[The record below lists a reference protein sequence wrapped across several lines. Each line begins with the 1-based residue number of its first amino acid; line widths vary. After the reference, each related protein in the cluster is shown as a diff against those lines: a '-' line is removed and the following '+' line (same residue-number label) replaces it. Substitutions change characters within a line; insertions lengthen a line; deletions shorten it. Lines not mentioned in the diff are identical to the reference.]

1 MASVTAET
9 HFPSVLAP
17 FLCKPGVTSVNF
29 EEWLQLYKRDKTKHK
44 VKVRHKCAKCLCG
57 AQWMLNAEKA
67 TIQHCAWT
75 WVSIKIQNLLLS
87 TVQFASNSKYVL
99 LLNFLILLFRKDVFL
114 VCACGYLW
122 FVWFPDTKLHEAVR
136 RFGSLYQQHVNK
148 RCYKNTVMI

>member
-44 VKVRHKCAKCLCG
+44 VKVRYKCAKCLCG
-57 AQWMLNAEKA
+57 AQWMLNAEQA

-87 TVQFASNSKYVL
+87 TVQFATNSKYVL
-99 LLNFLILLFRKDVFL
+99 LLNFLILLFRKDVFFSMCL
-114 VCACGYLW
+114 WVSMVCVISRHKATWSCEE
-122 FVWFPDTKLHEAVR
+122 VWEPIPATCEQKVL
-136 RFGSLYQQHVNK
+136 
-148 RCYKNTVMI
+148 